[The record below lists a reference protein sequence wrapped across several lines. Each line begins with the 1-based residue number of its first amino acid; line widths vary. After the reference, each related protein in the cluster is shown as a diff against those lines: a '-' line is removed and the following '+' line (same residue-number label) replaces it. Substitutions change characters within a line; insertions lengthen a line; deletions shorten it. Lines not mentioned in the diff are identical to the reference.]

1 MSSEDRVRIGVLG
14 PLCVTD
20 ADGRDITPR
29 GHLQQRLL
37 ALLVLRRGRVVPTD
51 TAVEVLWPTDRPDD
65 PAAALQNHLFRLRR
79 GLPAEVI
86 DSVGEGYRLDPST
99 VDLDVEDLE
108 SALAADP
115 TPVADIEAILQRWA
129 GPAYPELDDHDEA
142 RFEIHRLEELR
153 CRAREVRA
161 GALLAQGL
169 TDGLVAE
176 LTALADDEPLRER
189 PRELLMAALAATG
202 RQAEAL
208 RVYDDFRRLLGDEL
222 GIEPS
227 PALAARHA
235 DLLAGTGDPTWSPS
249 SLLPT
254 PTISL
259 VGREELAGELTTLVE
274 EERLVSL
281 VGPGGVGKTR
291 LLVEVGHRL
300 RAARPERPVVLCE
313 LATSDV
319 RSVVEVVAAALG
331 IDARPG
337 TPLSERVPDLLRA
350 TELVL
355 LLDNCEHVLEPAA
368 ELAERLLA
376 RCAGVRVL
384 VSSRERLRVVG
395 EQVRLVP
402 TLPAGGADAPALQLF
417 LERARSLVPDYDPDA
432 AERAVIGEIVRRLDG
447 LPLAIELAA
456 ARMHTHDVHE
466 IAAGLDQRFSLLSE
480 GYRTSA
486 RHGSLSAAVSWSFGL
501 LDEELQ
507 DAFASLAV
515 FAGPFAATAAAPV
528 CGLDSDRV
536 TAALAQLVERSLV
549 MRLPGRRYALLE
561 TLRAFGSDQLV
572 QRGRLD
578 TVAERHAEHHLQ
590 WVEEADARLHLPGE
604 KALAE
609 IEAALPELRSAFA
622 WLIGRGDVERAGRL
636 ASALLDY
643 GLLRVRPDVLAW
655 AEQVTAMDPDTRSRL
670 AALVW
675 VTTAYAAWMQGDI
688 DQVGERGLR
697 ALQIAEQLDG
707 DPPAEVL
714 TIRGSHALFHGRL
727 DEAAELYRRALAL
740 ATPADPSQRLL
751 VAGSLLLVLGY
762 AGDPDTDALADSL
775 LAEIGDTAS
784 PYAAYVWHCA
794 GEADLATDPERARS
808 RFVRA
813 IQLGEQTG
821 SAIATGL
828 AGASLAS
835 LDARLGDPRAAADAY
850 RQLIVQWRQAGMWS
864 TQWTVLRSIAGLLAR
879 LGRHRDAAVLEGA
892 VRATSAG
899 HRIFGADEAALDALA
914 ERLRE
919 ALGEAEYS
927 EARRTGAELDGDAAV
942 DFALHSL

>member
-1 MSSEDRVRIGVLG
+1 MSTDDRVRIGVLG
-14 PLCVTD
+14 PLCVSG
-20 ADGRDITPR
+20 ADGRDLSPR
-29 GHLQQRLL
+29 GQLQRRLL

-51 TAVEVLWPTDRPDD
+51 TAVDVLWPTDRPDD

-79 GLPAEVI
+79 SLPADVI
-86 DSVGEGYRLDPST
+86 DSVGEGYRLDPAT
-99 VDLDVEDLE
+99 VVLDAEDLE
-108 SALAADP
+108 SAVAAEP
-115 TPVADIEAILQRWA
+115 APVPVIDAILARWA
-129 GPAYPELDDHDEA
+129 GPAYPELDEYDDA
-142 RFEIHRLEELR
+142 RVEIHRLEELR

-161 GALLAQGL
+161 ATLLAQGL

-176 LTALADDEPLRER
+176 LTALADAEPLRER

-227 PALAARHA
+227 PGLAAQHT
-235 DLLAGTGDPTWSPS
+235 DLLAGAAAPTWAPS
-249 SLLPT
+249 TLLPT

-259 VGREELAGELTTLVE
+259 VGREALAAGLTTLVE
-274 EERLVSL
+274 EERLVSF

-300 RAARPERPVVLCE
+300 RDARPDRPVVLCE

-337 TPLSERVPDLLRA
+337 TSLSERVPDLLAA

-376 RCAGVRVL
+376 RCAGVRV
-384 VSSRERLRVVG
+384 VVTSRERLRLVG

-402 TLPAGGADAPALQLF
+402 TLPVGGADAPAVQLF
-417 LERARSLVPDYDPDA
+417 LDRARSLVPDFDPDP
-432 AERAVIGEIVRRLDG
+432 AERVVINEIVRRLDG

-456 ARMHTHDVHE
+456 ARLHTHDVHE
-466 IAAGLDQRFSLLSE
+466 IAAGLDQRFWLLSE

-501 LDEELQ
+501 LDEDLQ

-515 FAGPFAATAAAPV
+515 FAGPFAAAAAGSV
-528 CGLDSDRV
+528 CDLDSERV
-536 TAALAQLVERSLV
+536 GSALAQLVERSLV
-549 MRLPGRRYALLE
+549 MRLPDRRYALLE
-561 TLRAFGSDQLV
+561 TLRAFGTDQLAR
-572 QRGRLD
+572 RGRLD
-578 TVAERHAEHHLQ
+578 VVAERHAHHHLE
-590 WVEEADARLHLPGE
+590 WVERADARLHLPGE
-604 KALAE
+604 KVLAE

-622 WLIGRGDVERAGRL
+622 WLIERGDVEQAGRL
-636 ASALLDY
+636 ATALLDY

-655 AEQVTAMDPDTRSRL
+655 AEQVTAADPDGQSRL
-670 AALVW
+670 SALVW
-675 VTTAYAAWMQGDI
+675 VTTAYAAWMQGDV
-688 DQVGERGLR
+688 DQVGERGSR
-697 ALQIAEQLDG
+697 ALQIAEQLRG
-707 DPPAEVL
+707 EPPAEVL
-714 TIRGSHALFHGRL
+714 TIRGSNALFHGRL
-727 DEAAELYRRALAL
+727 DEAAALYRRAVDL
-740 ATPADPSQRLL
+740 ATPSDPGQRLI
-751 VAGSLLLVLGY
+751 ASGSLLLVLGY
-762 AGDPDTDALADSL
+762 AGDPEAQVRADAL
-775 LAEIGDTAS
+775 LAELGDTAT

-794 GEADLATDPERARS
+794 GEADLTTDPERARS

-813 IQLGEQTG
+813 IELGERTG
-821 SAIATGL
+821 AAIATGL

-835 LDARLGDPRAAADAY
+835 LDARLGDPRAAAEAY

-892 VRATSAG
+892 VRTTTAG

-927 EARRTGAELDGDAAV
+927 AARRTGAELDGDAAV
-942 DFALHSL
+942 EFALRSL

>member
-1 MSSEDRVRIGVLG
+1 MSSEDRVRISVLG

-20 ADGRDITPR
+20 ADGRDVTPR

-37 ALLVLRRGRVVPTD
+37 ALLVLRRGRVVTTD
-51 TAVEVLWPTDRPDD
+51 TAVDVLWPSDRPGD

-79 GLPAEVI
+79 GLPPDLI
-86 DSVGEGYRLDPST
+86 DSVGDGYRLDPSA
-99 VDLDVEDLE
+99 VDLDVDELE

-115 TPVADIEAILQRWA
+115 VPLADVDAILERWS
-129 GPAYPELDDHDEA
+129 GPAYPELDEYDEA
-142 RFEIHRLEELR
+142 QVEIHRLEELR
-153 CRAREVRA
+153 CRAREIRA
-161 GALLAQGL
+161 GALLGQGL

-189 PRELLMAALAATG
+189 PRELLMAVLAATG

-235 DLLAGTGDPTWSPS
+235 DLLAGTAGPTWTPTSR
-249 SLLPT
+249 LPT

-259 VGREELAGELTTLVE
+259 VGRDSLAAELTNLVE

-300 RAARPERPVVLCE
+300 RDARPDCPVVLCE

-331 IDARPG
+331 IDPRPG
-337 TPLSERVPDLLRA
+337 TSLSERVPELVGA
-350 TELVL
+350 TGLVL

-368 ELAERLLA
+368 ELAEVLLA
-376 RCAGVRVL
+376 RCAGVRVV

-402 TLPAGGADAPALQLF
+402 TLPVDDADAPAVQLF
-417 LERARSLVPDYDPDA
+417 LERARSLVPDFDPDS
-432 AERAVIGEIVRRLDG
+432 AEQLVIGEIVRRLDG

-466 IAAGLDQRFSLLSE
+466 IATGLDQRFSLLSE
-480 GYRTSA
+480 GYRTSS

-528 CGLDSDRV
+528 CDLDTDRI

-561 TLRAFGSDQLV
+561 TLRAFGADQLAR
-572 QRGRLD
+572 RGRLD

-590 WVEEADARLHLPGE
+590 WVERADVRLTEPGAN
-604 KALAE
+604 ALTE
-609 IEAALPELRSAFA
+609 IDATLPELRSAFA
-622 WLIGRGDVERAGRL
+622 WLIGRGDVERAARL
-636 ASALLDY
+636 AVALLDY

-655 AEQVTAMDPDTRSRL
+655 AEQVTAADPDGRSRL
-670 AALVW
+670 SALVW
-675 VTTAYAAWMQGDI
+675 VTTAYASWMQGDI
-688 DQVGERGLR
+688 DQVGERGGR
-697 ALQIAEQLDG
+697 ALQLAEQLEG
-707 DPPAEVL
+707 EPPAEVL

-727 DEAAELYRRALAL
+727 DEAAASYRRAVELA
-740 ATPADPSQRLL
+740 ASDPGQRLI
-751 VAGSLLLVLGY
+751 ASGSLLLVLGY
-762 AGDPDTDALADSL
+762 AGDPASNELAAAV
-775 LAEIGDTAS
+775 LAEVGDAVT
-784 PYAAYVWHCA
+784 PYASYVWHCA

-813 IQLGEQTG
+813 IELGEQTG
-821 SAIATGL
+821 AALATSL
-828 AGASLAS
+828 ASASLAS
-835 LDARLGDPRAAADAY
+835 LDARLGDPQAAAEAY
-850 RQLIVQWRQAGMWS
+850 RRLIVQWRQAGMWS

-879 LGRHRDAAVLEGA
+879 LGRHHDAAVLEGA

-919 ALGEAEYS
+919 ALGEAAYS
-927 EARRTGAELDGDAAV
+927 EACSAGAELDGDAAV

>member
-20 ADGRDITPR
+20 AAGRDITPR
-29 GHLQQRLL
+29 GQLQQRLL
-37 ALLVLRRGRVVPTD
+37 TLLVLRRGRVVPTD

-115 TPVADIEAILQRWA
+115 TPVADIEAILQRWS

-142 RFEIHRLEELR
+142 RVEIHRLEELR

-161 GALLAQGL
+161 DALLAQGL

-176 LTALADDEPLRER
+176 LTALADAEPLRER

-235 DLLAGTGDPTWSPS
+235 DLLAGTAGPTWTPS
-249 SLLPT
+249 SFLPT

-300 RAARPERPVVLCE
+300 RAARPDRPVVLCE

-319 RSVVEVVAAALG
+319 RSVVEVVAASLG

-337 TPLSERVPDLLRA
+337 TPLSERVPDLLGA

-368 ELAERLLA
+368 ELAERMLA
-376 RCAGVRVL
+376 RCAGVRVV

-417 LERARSLVPDYDPDA
+417 LERARSLVPDFDPGP
-432 AERAVIGEIVRRLDG
+432 AERTVIGEIVRRLDG

-501 LDEELQ
+501 LGEELQ

-528 CGLDSDRV
+528 CDLDGERV

-561 TLRAFGSDQLV
+561 TLRAFGSDQLAHH
-572 QRGRLD
+572 GRYD
-578 TVAERHAEHHLQ
+578 IVAERHAAHYLQ
-590 WVEEADARLHLPGE
+590 WAEEADARLHLPGE
-604 KALAE
+604 KVLAE

-636 ASALLDY
+636 AVALLDY

-655 AEQVTAMDPDTRSRL
+655 AEQVAAADPDGRSRL
-670 AALVW
+670 SALVW
-675 VTTAYAAWMQGDI
+675 VTAAYAAWMQGDV

-697 ALQIAEQLDG
+697 ALQIAEQLNG
-707 DPPAEVL
+707 EPPAEVL

-727 DEAAELYRRALAL
+727 DEAASSYRRAVAL
-740 ATPADPSQRLL
+740 ATPSDPGQRLI
-751 VAGSLLLVLGY
+751 ASGSLLLVLGY
-762 AGDPDTDALADSL
+762 AGDPEVHDLADGL
-775 LAEIGDTAS
+775 LAELGAAVT
-784 PYAAYVWHCA
+784 PYASYVWHCA

-813 IQLGEQTG
+813 IELGEQTG
-821 SAIATGL
+821 SALATSL
-828 AGASLAS
+828 ASASLAS
-835 LDARLGDPRAAADAY
+835 LDARLGDPQAAAEAY
-850 RQLIVQWRQAGMWS
+850 RRLIVQWRQAGMWS

-879 LGRHRDAAVLEGA
+879 LGRHHEAAVLEGA

-899 HRIFGADEAALDALA
+899 HRIFGSDEAALDALA

-919 ALGEAEYS
+919 ALGEAAYS
-927 EARRTGAELDGDAAV
+927 EACSVGADLDGDAAV